1 MLYKNLSDINLILDE
16 ADYAFNFN
24 PQTNQKCLVDWNK
37 FKIDKTNWN
46 FLVFILNS
54 AELLLLT
61 IGQWRVSSYVIY
73 YCEGRRRRA
82 CSRRLKPSPSCEKG
96 ARQGPSRTD
105 ETCRSSLSYRSTP
118 QAVSAI
124 TPRVSIRRISPWS
137 TKVTFVDMTW

>member
-61 IGQWRVSSYVIY
+61 IGQWV
-73 YCEGRRRRA
+73 
-82 CSRRLKPSPSCEKG
+82 
-96 ARQGPSRTD
+96 D
-105 ETCRSSLSYRSTP
+105 
-118 QAVSAI
+118 VSA
-124 TPRVSIRRISPWS
+124 
-137 TKVTFVDMTW
+137 VTWYIIVREERGVF